1 MLFTLLLIIHVL
13 TVIIWI
19 GGLAFVT
26 IIIFPSLY
34 KIEDILQKALSFQRV
49 EHRFAKLARYYVAV
63 VGISG
68 LALAYLT
75 GWHRI
80 LFTRQGLFLTIMFV
94 MWVIW
99 TVMLFGLEPF
109 IIKKMLERM
118 VKGAI
123 PNANDIFKRLNAFH
137 WVMLTLSLAAAASG
151 ILFAHGYG
159 AR

>member
-1 MLFTLLLIIHVL
+1 MLFIGLLIVHVL
-13 TVIIWI
+13 TVILWF

-34 KIEDILQKALSFQRV
+34 KIEDIIQKSLSFQRV
-49 EHRFAKLARYYVAV
+49 EHRFAKLARYYAAT

-68 LALAYLT
+68 LAMAYMT
-75 GWHRI
+75 GWHMI
-80 LFTRQGLFLTIMFV
+80 LFTRQGLFLTIMFMIWV
-94 MWVIW
+94 MWV
-99 TVMLFGLEPF
+99 VMLFGLEPF

-118 VKGAI
+118 IKGEI
-123 PNANDIFKRLNAFH
+123 PDVNLIFKRLNKMH
-137 WVMLTLSLAAAASG
+137 WVLLSVSLIAAASG